1 MQAARQVKK
10 ADSGRSSTIL
20 VRSGTTFEEV
30 FNMRFTR
37 RNLNKG
43 SNKTEA
49 VKPPAAR
56 ASPRKKPKAEEE
68 AEEKAP
74 KVKPEKIQDTKNNR
88 QPTRKG
94 KGSRNIPKGNKKGKE
109 TEVPPQDDK
118 KTDIVLK
125 EEKQTDN
132 SPKDHSKADEIEG
145 KVKEENQDSKSQ
157 DEIVKG
163 RGRSAAKG
171 KDNSKAK
178 VPAKST
184 SKSPAKSTAGKR
196 TPLVPKVKKAMPVK
210 PKAAPPPPAAE
221 PDKKTPA
228 PTRTSARG
236 RIPKIIV
243 DPSEEKETTKNGADS
258 NKTKSGNKKA
268 AQKRKSTSKANAQ
281 DGDSSKAKA
290 AKKTASRKSSV
301 KGEKPVLITAS
312 VKPPTITAPIA
323 SGEKNLVQVT
333 HIIEEQVVSPQIL
346 DPGATTSNG
355 IPTLPPTDLLLS
367 ESSPQRFTKMIMQ
380 PSQELPAEIFQNEQ
394 TVTVTSPQKSPKI
407 LKLVLGPQG
416 SGTSLLQGINP
427 VRGPAVIVRQ
437 NSAAGDVGNP
447 DQITCLNVFNGSP
460 RRSATGTDSNGENGP
475 STSDA
480 RGAGDSEDNG
490 AARYYNPSSPG
501 KLVGEGLHNYCKSP
515 LLAPAGT
522 FPPSPTITKIS
533 TQDQLPV
540 KQSSVHSEIPEKKS
554 RKRSVSSGVVDAPE
568 KSPRRVI
575 ASPPAPVGPSPT
587 RRSSRGNAGIPP
599 KRDSMIE
606 IPIVNRRRSSSTNL
620 S

>member
-1 MQAARQVKK
+1 
-10 ADSGRSSTIL
+10 
-20 VRSGTTFEEV
+20 
-30 FNMRFTR
+30 MRFTR

-43 SNKTEA
+43 SSKTEA

-56 ASPRKKPKAEEE
+56 ASPRKKQKVEEE
-68 AEEKAP
+68 ALEKAP
-74 KVKPEKIQDTKNNR
+74 KVKQEKIQDTKNNR

-94 KGSRNIPKGNKKGKE
+94 KGSRNVPKASKGNKKGKE
-109 TEVPPQDDK
+109 TEVEPQENK

-125 EEKQTDN
+125 EEKQTEN
-132 SPKDHSKADEIEG
+132 SPKDHSKPEEIEG
-145 KVKEENQDSKSQ
+145 KVKEESQVSKSQ
-157 DEIVKG
+157 DERAKVK
-163 RGRSAAKG
+163 GRSAAKG
-171 KDNSKAK
+171 KDNPKAK

-184 SKSPAKSTAGKR
+184 AKSPAKSTAGRK
-196 TPLVPKVKKAMPVK
+196 TPQVPKVKKATPVR
-210 PKAAPPPPAAE
+210 PQATPPPPAAE
-221 PDKKTPA
+221 PDKKTLA
-228 PTRTSARG
+228 PTRISARG

-281 DGDSSKAKA
+281 DGDSKPKA
-290 AKKTASRKSSV
+290 AKKPASRKSSA
-301 KGEKPVLITAS
+301 KGEKPMLITTN
-312 VKPPTITAPIA
+312 VQPPAITAPIG

-480 RGAGDSEDNG
+480 RGARDSEENG

-522 FPPSPTITKIS
+522 FPPNPTTTKIS
-533 TQDQLPV
+533 TQVHPPV

-554 RKRSVSSGVVDAPE
+554 RKRTVSSGVVEAPE

>member
-1 MQAARQVKK
+1 
-10 ADSGRSSTIL
+10 
-20 VRSGTTFEEV
+20 
-30 FNMRFTR
+30 MRFTR
-37 RNLNKG
+37 RNLSKG

-49 VKPPAAR
+49 VKPLVAR
-56 ASPRKKPKAEEE
+56 ASPRKRQKVEDE
-68 AEEKAP
+68 AVEKAP
-74 KVKPEKIQDTKNNR
+74 KVKQEKIQDTKNSR

-94 KGSRNIPKGNKKGKE
+94 KGSRNVPKGNKKGKE
-109 TEVPPQDDK
+109 TEVEPQEDK
-118 KTDIVLK
+118 KTGIVLK
-125 EEKQTDN
+125 EEKQTEN
-132 SPKDHSKADEIEG
+132 SPKDHSKRDEIEG
-145 KVKEENQDSKSQ
+145 KVKEENQESKSQ
-157 DEIVKG
+157 DERAKG
-163 RGRSAAKG
+163 RGRSAVKG
-171 KDNSKAK
+171 KDNPKAK

-184 SKSPAKSTAGKR
+184 AKSPAKSTAGRK
-196 TPLVPKVKKAMPVK
+196 TPQVPKVKKATPVK
-210 PKAAPPPPAAE
+210 PQATPPPPAAE
-221 PDKKTPA
+221 PDKKTLA
-228 PTRTSARG
+228 PTRISARG

-258 NKTKSGNKKA
+258 IKTKSGNKKA

-281 DGDSSKAKA
+281 DGDSKPKA
-290 AKKTASRKSSV
+290 AKKAASRKSAA
-301 KGEKPVLITAS
+301 KGEKPVLITTN
-312 VKPPTITAPIA
+312 VQPPAITASIA

-416 SGTSLLQGINP
+416 SGTSLLQGITP

-480 RGAGDSEDNG
+480 RGAGDSDENG

-522 FPPSPTITKIS
+522 FPPNPTTTKIP
-533 TQDQLPV
+533 TQAHPPV

-554 RKRSVSSGVVDAPE
+554 RKRTVSSGVVEAPE

>member
-1 MQAARQVKK
+1 
-10 ADSGRSSTIL
+10 
-20 VRSGTTFEEV
+20 
-30 FNMRFTR
+30 MRFTR

-49 VKPPAAR
+49 VKPLAAR
-56 ASPRKKPKAEEE
+56 ASPRKKQKMGEE
-68 AEEKAP
+68 AVEKAP
-74 KVKPEKIQDTKNNR
+74 KVKQEKIQDIKNNR
-88 QPTRKG
+88 QPTRKD
-94 KGSRNIPKGNKKGKE
+94 KGSRNVPKGNKKGKE
-109 TEVPPQDDK
+109 TKVQPQEDK

-125 EEKQTDN
+125 EEKQTEN
-132 SPKDHSKADEIEG
+132 SPKVHSKPDEIEG
-145 KVKEENQDSKSQ
+145 KVEESQDSKSQ
-157 DEIVKG
+157 DERAKG
-163 RGRSAAKG
+163 RGRSAAVKG
-171 KDNSKAK
+171 KDNPKAK
-178 VPAKST
+178 VSA
-184 SKSPAKSTAGKR
+184 KSPAKTTAGRK
-196 TPLVPKVKKAMPVK
+196 TPQVPKVKKATPVK
-210 PKAAPPPPAAE
+210 PQATPPPPAAE
-221 PDKKTPA
+221 PDKKTLV
-228 PTRTSARG
+228 PTRISARG

-281 DGDSSKAKA
+281 DGDSKPKAT
-290 AKKTASRKSSV
+290 KKPASRKSSA
-301 KGEKPVLITAS
+301 KGEKPVLITTN
-312 VKPPTITAPIA
+312 VQPPTITAPIA

-475 STSDA
+475 STSDG
-480 RGAGDSEDNG
+480 RGAGDSDENG

-522 FPPSPTITKIS
+522 FPPNPTTTKILA
-533 TQDQLPV
+533 QAHPPV

-554 RKRSVSSGVVDAPE
+554 RKRTVSSGVVEAPE

>member
-1 MQAARQVKK
+1 
-10 ADSGRSSTIL
+10 
-20 VRSGTTFEEV
+20 
-30 FNMRFTR
+30 MRFTR

-43 SNKTEA
+43 SSKTEA

-56 ASPRKKPKAEEE
+56 ASPRKKQKVEEE
-68 AEEKAP
+68 ALEKAP
-74 KVKPEKIQDTKNNR
+74 KVKQEKIQDTKNNR

-94 KGSRNIPKGNKKGKE
+94 KGSRNVPKASKGNKKGKE
-109 TEVPPQDDK
+109 TEIEPQEDK

-125 EEKQTDN
+125 EEKQTEN
-132 SPKDHSKADEIEG
+132 SPKDHSKPEEIEG
-145 KVKEENQDSKSQ
+145 KVKEESQDSKSQ
-157 DEIVKG
+157 DERAKG
-163 RGRSAAKG
+163 RGRLSAKG
-171 KDNSKAK
+171 KDHPKAK
-178 VPAKST
+178 VAAKST
-184 SKSPAKSTAGKR
+184 AKSPAKSTAGRK
-196 TPLVPKVKKAMPVK
+196 TPQVPKVKKATPIK
-210 PKAAPPPPAAE
+210 PQATPPPPAAE
-221 PDKKTPA
+221 PDKKTLA
-228 PTRTSARG
+228 PTRISARG

-281 DGDSSKAKA
+281 DGDSKPKATKKA
-290 AKKTASRKSSV
+290 VSRKSSA
-301 KGEKPVLITAS
+301 KGEKPMLITTNVQPS
-312 VKPPTITAPIA
+312 TVTAPIA

-480 RGAGDSEDNG
+480 RGAADGEENG

-522 FPPSPTITKIS
+522 FPPNPTTTKIS
-533 TQDQLPV
+533 TQVHPPV

-554 RKRSVSSGVVDAPE
+554 RKRTVSSGVVEAPE
-568 KSPRRVI
+568 KTPRRVI